1 MTQALIARARSFP
14 GQEKQ
19 VWDFYRNNQ
28 RALAELRAPIYE
40 EKVVDHII
48 GLVKVEDRK
57 VSKDE
62 LLKPIEDEAPM
73 PAATAARRP
82 PKRISLRL
90 ELERRGDSPPADS
103 RRLAPFSD
111 GAGRRVTGVCQTTL
125 GKVNS
130 PERKSLCAI
139 RSTTTPTTSCRS

>member
-28 RALAELRAPIYE
+28 QALAELRAPIYE

-48 GLVKVEDRK
+48 GLAKVEERK

-62 LLKPIEDEAPM
+62 LLKPIEDDAPTPVGAPEPPP
-73 PAATAARRP
+73 PAA
-82 PKRISLRL
+82 
-90 ELERRGDSPPADS
+90 
-103 RRLAPFSD
+103 
-111 GAGRRVTGVCQTTL
+111 
-125 GKVNS
+125 
-130 PERKSLCAI
+130 PEQSA
-139 RSTTTPTTSCRS
+139 T